1 MINRKY
7 FSINNK
13 KDIEKL
19 MEEYSYFHDSC
30 IIKISYESGAYVN
43 EDLSMNLINDKRIL
57 KVVFQRQENP
67 RNLEIKFNKLIKLN
81 LAPESEDYDCIILG
95 ATMEI
100 KDGNI
105 YGINEENVPIDRIDN
120 YMHYTWV
127 IAKEG
132 EYSIY

>member
-7 FSINNK
+7 FSIKNN

-19 MEEYSYFHDSC
+19 MEKYNYFHDSC
-30 IIKISYESGAYVN
+30 ISEISYESGTYVN
-43 EDLSMNLINDKRIL
+43 EDLSMQPINDKRIL
-57 KVVFQRQENP
+57 KVVFQRQGNP
-67 RNLEIKFNKLIKLN
+67 RNLEIKFNKLVRLN
-81 LAPESEDYDCIILG
+81 LFPESEDYDSIIFG

-105 YGINEENVPIDRIDN
+105 YWINEENVPIDRIDN
-120 YMHYTWV
+120 YRNYTFV

-132 EYSIY
+132 EYRFY

>member
-7 FSINNK
+7 LSIKNN

-19 MEEYSYFHDSC
+19 MEKYNYFHDSC
-30 IIKISYESGAYVN
+30 INEISYESGAYVN
-43 EDLSMNLINDKRIL
+43 KDLSMNSINDKRIL

-67 RNLEIKFNKLIKLN
+67 RNLEIKFNKLVKLN
-81 LAPESEDYDCIILG
+81 LTPESEDCDSIIFG

-105 YGINEENVPIDRIDN
+105 YWINEENVPIDRIDN
-120 YMHYTWV
+120 YRNYTCV

-132 EYSIY
+132 EYSFY

>member
-67 RNLEIKFNKLIKLN
+67 RNLEIKFNKLIKLIN
-81 LAPESEDYDCIILG
+81 NENISLESNHTVTL
-95 ATMEI
+95 I
-100 KDGNI
+100 KG
-105 YGINEENVPIDRIDN
+105 ET
-120 YMHYTWV
+120 TW
-127 IAKEG
+127 
-132 EYSIY
+132 

>member
-7 FSINNK
+7 FSINSK
-13 KDIEKL
+13 RDMEKL
-19 MEEYSYFHDSC
+19 MEEYNYFHDSC
-30 IIKISYESGAYVN
+30 ISEISYESGAYVN
-43 EDLSMNLINDKRIL
+43 DDLSMQPINDKRIL

-67 RNLEIKFNKLIKLN
+67 RNLEIKFNKLIRLN

-105 YGINEENVPIDRIDN
+105 YWINEENIPIDRIDN
-120 YMHYTWV
+120 YRHYTWV

-132 EYSIY
+132 EYSFY

>member
-1 MINRKY
+1 M
-7 FSINNK
+7 
-13 KDIEKL
+13 
-19 MEEYSYFHDSC
+19 
-30 IIKISYESGAYVN
+30 
-43 EDLSMNLINDKRIL
+43 
-57 KVVFQRQENP
+57 VFQRQENP

-105 YGINEENVPIDRIDN
+105 YWINEENVPIDRIDN

>member
-7 FSINNK
+7 FSINSK
-13 KDIEKL
+13 RDIEKL
-19 MEEYSYFHDSC
+19 MEEYNYFHDSC
-30 IIKISYESGAYVN
+30 ISEISYESGANVN
-43 EDLSMNLINDKRIL
+43 EDLSMHPINDKRIL

-67 RNLEIKFNKLIKLN
+67 RNLEIKFNKLIRLN
-81 LAPESEDYDCIILG
+81 LAPESEECDCIIFG
-95 ATMEI
+95 STMEI

-105 YGINEENVPIDRIDN
+105 YWINEENIPVDRIDN
-120 YMHYTWV
+120 YRHYTWV

>member
-7 FSINNK
+7 LSIKNN

-19 MEEYSYFHDSC
+19 MEKYNYFHDSC
-30 IIKISYESGAYVN
+30 ISEISYESGAYVN
-43 EDLSMNLINDKRIL
+43 EDLSMNPINDKRIL
-57 KVVFQRQENP
+57 KVVFQRQEDP

-81 LAPESEDYDCIILG
+81 LAPESEDCDCIILG

-100 KDGNI
+100 KDGNL
-105 YGINEENVPIDRIDN
+105 YWINEENVPIDRIDS
-120 YMHYTWV
+120 YRHYTWG

-132 EYSIY
+132 EYSFY